1 MKQKMLFILTRETDG
16 VGSVVLQ
23 VLPAEYSMV
32 DEQIQY
38 MVEREKLIAVVPQ
51 DKLNN

>member
-1 MKQKMLFILTRETDG
+1 MLFTLTQEMDG

-23 VLPAEYSMV
+23 VLPVEYSMV

-38 MVEREKLIAVVPQ
+38 MVEREILIAVVPQ